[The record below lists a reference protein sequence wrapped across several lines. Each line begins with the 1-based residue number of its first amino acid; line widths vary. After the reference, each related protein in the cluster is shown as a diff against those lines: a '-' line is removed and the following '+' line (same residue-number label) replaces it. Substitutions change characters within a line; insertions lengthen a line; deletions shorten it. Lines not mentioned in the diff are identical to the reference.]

1 MLIPPALRRFGSI
14 HVDLV
19 GPLPASRGFKYLMT
33 VVDRFSRW
41 PEVYPLVEMSS
52 QACCEAFIQNWLPRF
67 GIPDVV
73 VTDRGSQFVAGK
85 WKERMTALGIQT
97 LATTAYHPQ
106 CNGLVERMHRQLKA
120 SITARLT
127 NSDWFSCL
135 PFVLLGLRSAWRHGP
150 DAAPSELLYG
160 CLLYTSPSP
169 RD

>member
-1 MLIPPALRRFGSI
+1 MVCSRFVWPGIRQDLRRWCRNCLPCQTAKTGRHVKTPTMLIPPALRRFGSI

-85 WKERMTALGIQT
+85 WKEMMTALGIQT

-127 NSDWFSCL
+127 N
-135 PFVLLGLRSAWRHGP
+135 
-150 DAAPSELLYG
+150 
-160 CLLYTSPSP
+160 
-169 RD
+169 